1 MAKTVNK
8 ELAKFISD
16 RFNEIMKTTGL
27 ELEVFAAYSKIGY
40 STFRT
45 YHSRT
50 VRISVE
56 TLKKICDAY
65 QISLT
70 DFFNLDKSLVV
81 NPPVIKHVQEFQIKY
96 LHNKNKLLK
105 DEGIKFAAKPTGAGN
120 KWEREMIKYIVL
132 HTDYFNTSRS
142 IAEMAIDFAKDFELV
157 LESGRIYELLRK
169 YVDHEIKREKSTRI
183 NHDLST
189 SNRMIF
195 LYSRS
200 DNNKRKI

>member
-16 RFNEIMKTTGL
+16 RFNEMMKATEL
-27 ELEVFAAYSKIGY
+27 ELEVFAAYAKIGY
-40 STFRT
+40 RNFRT

-50 VRISVE
+50 IRISVE

-65 QISLT
+65 QITLT
-70 DFFNLDKSLVV
+70 DFFNSDQALSI
-81 NPPVIKHVQEFQIKY
+81 NPKVIKHAQEFQIKY
-96 LHNKNKLLK
+96 VLAKNKLLK
-105 DEGIKFAAKPTGAGN
+105 DEGDKFVTKPIGSGN

-183 NHDLST
+183 NHDHST

-195 LYSRS
+195 LY
-200 DNNKRKI
+200 KKA